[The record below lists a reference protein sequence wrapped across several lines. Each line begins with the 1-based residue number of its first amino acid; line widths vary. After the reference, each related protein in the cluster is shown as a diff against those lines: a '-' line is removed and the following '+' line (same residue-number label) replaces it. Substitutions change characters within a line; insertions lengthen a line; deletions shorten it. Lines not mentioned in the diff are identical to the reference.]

1 VAAVVADFALLAAY
15 PLLLIITQLQS
26 AAVGQALLAPHVA
39 LKGVA
44 PHLTHLP
51 PLVVAVV
58 VVEMVLKPQGA
69 LVDPAAA
76 AVAVMPRN

>member
-1 VAAVVADFALLAAY
+1 
-15 PLLLIITQLQS
+15 
-26 AAVGQALLAPHVA
+26 
-39 LKGVA
+39 
-44 PHLTHLP
+44 
-51 PLVVAVV
+51 VVAVV